1 MDGCLQGGRVSFLSF
16 PHCMLALFELRTRN
30 VTDQLRLSIPTRFR
44 YEIALLYLKQADY
57 DLDIAVEAYLA
68 DETWEKEHPI
78 AANMNAKGKK
88 IAPRRKYGFSNS
100 STG

>member
-1 MDGCLQGGRVSFLSF
+1 
-16 PHCMLALFELRTRN
+16 MLAGLELRTRN
-30 VTDQLRLSIPTRFR
+30 VADQLRLSIPMRFR

-78 AANMNAKGKK
+78 EANMNAKGKK
-88 IAPRRKYGFSNS
+88 TASRRKYDFSDGIRGQLS
-100 STG
+100 

>member
-1 MDGCLQGGRVSFLSF
+1 
-16 PHCMLALFELRTRN
+16 MLAIFELRIRS

-57 DLDIAVEAYLA
+57 DLAIAVEAYLA

-78 AANMNAKGKK
+78 EANMNANGKK
-88 IAPRRKYGFSNS
+88 AAQRRKYGFSNGI
-100 STG
+100 TGQLS